1 MTPSSNPPRRI
12 LVLDIGGT
20 HVKAYLSGDEKE
32 VKVPSG
38 PKMTPQRMVRK
49 IKEKLKGRPFDVI
62 AMGYPGL
69 VIHNRILKEPQNL
82 GPGWVGFDFE
92 KAFGCPVRILNDAA
106 MQALGSYRGGR
117 MLFLGL
123 GTGLGSAMIV
133 DGKLEPMEL
142 AHLPWKKGKT
152 YEDFVGERALK
163 RLGRKKWQKE
173 VFEVV
178 EHLTSAL
185 EPEYVVLGGG
195 NVAKLKSLPPGCRA
209 GDNRNAFPGGL
220 RLWDDPGH
228 PVAT

>member
-1 MTPSSNPPRRI
+1 
-12 LVLDIGGT
+12 
-20 HVKAYLSGDEKE
+20 
-32 VKVPSG
+32 
-38 PKMTPQRMVRK
+38 
-49 IKEKLKGRPFDVI
+49 
-62 AMGYPGL
+62 
-69 VIHNRILKEPQNL
+69 
-82 GPGWVGFDFE
+82 
-92 KAFGCPVRILNDAA
+92 
-106 MQALGSYRGGR
+106 

-178 EHLTSAL
+178 EHLSEAL

-195 NVAKLKSLPPGCRA
+195 NVANLKALPPGCRA

-220 RLWDDPGH
+220 RLWDDPGN
-228 PVAT
+228 PSAA